1 MRQLLELIGFD
12 EVGVSID
19 AVGVDRANIIDL
31 SKADKSKLLFE
42 VRNDNDSLVSDQK
55 VGETQSR
62 IVKKIVNH
70 TGVWLMVDLL

>member
-1 MRQLLELIGFD
+1 MRKLLELIGSD

-42 VRNDNDSLVSDQK
+42 VRNDNDTLVSD
-55 VGETQSR
+55 
-62 IVKKIVNH
+62 
-70 TGVWLMVDLL
+70 